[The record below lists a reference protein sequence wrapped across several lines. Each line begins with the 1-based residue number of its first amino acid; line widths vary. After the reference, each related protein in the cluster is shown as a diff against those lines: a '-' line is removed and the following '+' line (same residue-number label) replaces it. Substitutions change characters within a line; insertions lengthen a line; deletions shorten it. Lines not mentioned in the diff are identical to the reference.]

1 MASILEIARTDLCR
15 YFEFF
20 YSAIDSNGV
29 HQFVGVRAVFGFGPD
44 SFNRFRAMVA
54 CPDGPFVQ
62 LATDT
67 SNSRATRRPR
77 DVARNYPSY
86 GWGCA
91 TMREMGFMAD
101 SKIAAPKGQLFLTLL
116 PFPPNRGM
124 NNAWEQVYL
133 DARRNPGRDT
143 LHFSAKNKCTLPEGK
158 GSDRLIVFAVDL
170 HMYASGINPVSYHP
184 AGCYAL
190 KDNSIS
196 LSCMPIAYNM
206 DTGTIMF
213 STAFKYMGG
222 PKYGTGPGRGEE
234 KVPLADCACPT
245 CGADFPAGL
254 HMCHSVRQ
262 ADSLP

>member
-1 MASILEIARTDLCR
+1 
-15 YFEFF
+15 
-20 YSAIDSNGV
+20 
-29 HQFVGVRAVFGFGPD
+29 
-44 SFNRFRAMVA
+44 
-54 CPDGPFVQ
+54 
-62 LATDT
+62 
-67 SNSRATRRPR
+67 
-77 DVARNYPSY
+77 
-86 GWGCA
+86 
-91 TMREMGFMAD
+91 
-101 SKIAAPKGQLFLTLL
+101 
-116 PFPPNRGM
+116 M
-124 NNAWEQVYL
+124 NWEQVYL

-222 PKYGTGPGRGEE
+222 PKMSSSCEISQFHDRWPKITEE
-234 KVPLADCACPT
+234 RPSS
-245 CGADFPAGL
+245 G
-254 HMCHSVRQ
+254 SVR
-262 ADSLP
+262 SNVRLSI